1 MGDLA
6 PGPNYACGILERSP
20 KEGIG
25 NLSLDFNI
33 ENFWGFKKLSL
44 EKLGRVNLIV
54 GKNSVGKSSVLQA
67 FRIYASGAD
76 ARVPCE
82 LSIARSKNLLFR
94 IYGPKSP
101 TVHG

>member
-25 NLSLDFNI
+25 NLILDFNI

-54 GKNSVGKSSVLQA
+54 GKNSVGKSSVLEA

-76 ARVPCE
+76 ARVLWE
-82 LSIARSKNLLFR
+82 LVSVRTEHRSL
-94 IYGPKSP
+94 
-101 TVHG
+101 

>member
-67 FRIYASGAD
+67 FRIYASGSD
-76 ARVPCE
+76 ARVLWE
-82 LSIARSKNLLFR
+82 LVSVRTEHRSL
-94 IYGPKSP
+94 
-101 TVHG
+101 